1 MDHIRIH
8 TKEKPFKCPF
18 NGCEKKFAEK
28 GNMKIHYMRHLK
40 KNQKNILCD
49 INSNN
54 NNDEKNTIDT
64 IELKNIDDSLNYN
77 NNSTGEWDEM
87 IKGINQENITFDNS
101 DKIQNDDKMENYDFN
116 CPISSINEEL
126 NSCIDS

>member
-1 MDHIRIH
+1 M
-8 TKEKPFKCPF
+8 
-18 NGCEKKFAEK
+18 
-28 GNMKIHYMRHLK
+28 HYMRHLK